1 MMKIMFKIIKN
12 FLKSIWAFIDKKIII
27 PTTRLVL
34 VGTKK
39 FDKSGK
45 KIENWLSKT
54 NTLLFISLIFAVTL
68 FIVIDQKIITF
79 SESSAEVLKNQEV
92 KVIYNEEAYVVEGIP
107 SNVDITLIGE
117 GEN

>member
-92 KVIYNEEAYVVEGIP
+92 KVIYNEEAYVVEE
-107 SNVDITLIGE
+107 SQVMLILP
-117 GEN
+117 